1 MKNDPIVA
9 RRDQSFVWVIFD
21 PKKPFFD
28 GLSKP
33 SVARLMYLATFI
45 GKEGVIENTN
55 SDRTGRPLTQ
65 KEIVKRLAC
74 SEQTFWR
81 FVKEVKEAGILSS
94 EHGVYRLALKH
105 FRKGMLTSEEIAA
118 IWSRREVITRLY
130 IGAMRSLYDS
140 SSPNLVSSLS
150 YLFRMMP
157 FVNREYNVV
166 TTNPFEEDIFRD
178 EPMSMGDFADIVGYR
193 RSHMSHLCGVLES
206 LRFMADDG
214 PAPVIRQICAVRGK
228 TERIFWW
235 IDPRLYYGGTQL
247 LSW

>member
-1 MKNDPIVA
+1 MKNDSIVA

-55 SDRTGRPLTQ
+55 SYRTGRPLTQ
-65 KEIVKRLAC
+65 KEIVKRLGC
-74 SEQTFWR
+74 SEPTFWR
-81 FVKEVKEAGILSS
+81 FVQEMKGAGILSS
-94 EHGVYRLALKH
+94 EHGVYRLTPKY
-105 FRKGMLTSEEIAA
+105 FRKGALASEEVAA
-118 IWSRREVITRLY
+118 IWSRGEVLTRLY
-130 IGAMRSLYDS
+130 IGAMRSLYNLS
-140 SSPNLVSSLS
+140 LPNLVSSLS

-157 FVNREYNVV
+157 FVNCEYNVV
-166 TTNPFEEDIFRD
+166 TTSPFEEDIFRD
-178 EPMSMGDFADIVGYR
+178 EPMSMGDFADIVGYE
-193 RSHMSHLCGVLES
+193 RSHISHLCDVLES

-214 PAPVIRQICAVRGK
+214 PAPVIRQVCAMRGK
-228 TERIFWW
+228 AERIFWW

-247 LSW
+247 LS

>member
-21 PKKPFFD
+21 PTKPFFD

-33 SVARLMYLATFI
+33 SVARLMYLATFV

-55 SDRTGRPLTQ
+55 SYRTGRPLTQ

-94 EHGVYRLALKH
+94 ERGVYRLAPKH
-105 FRKGMLTSEEIAA
+105 FRKGTLTSEEVAA
-118 IWSRREVITRLY
+118 IWSREEVLTRLY
-130 IGAMRSLYDS
+130 IGAMRSLYDLS
-140 SSPNLVSSLS
+140 LPNLVSSLS

-157 FVNREYNVV
+157 FVNCEYNVV
-166 TTNPFEEDIFRD
+166 STNPFEEDIFRN
-178 EPMSMGDFADIVGYR
+178 EPVSMGDFADIVGYR
-193 RSHMSHLCGVLES
+193 QNNISRLCNVLES
-206 LRFMADDG
+206 LKFMTDDG
-214 PAPVIRQICAVRGK
+214 PAPVIRQVCAVRGK
-228 TERIFWW
+228 AEKTFWW
-235 IDPRLYYGGTQL
+235 VDPRLYYSGTQL
-247 LSW
+247 LS

>member
-1 MKNDPIVA
+1 MSNEPIVV
-9 RRDQSFVWVIFD
+9 RRDQCFVWVIFD
-21 PKKPFFD
+21 PKNQFFE

-33 SVARLMYLATFI
+33 SVSRLMYLATFI

-55 SDRTGRPLTQ
+55 SYRAGRPLTQ
-65 KEIVKRLAC
+65 KEIVKRLGC

-81 FVKEVKEAGILSS
+81 FIKEVKDAGILSS
-94 EHGVYRLALKH
+94 EHGVCRLTPKC
-105 FRKGMLTSEEIAA
+105 FRKGVLTSEEVAA
-118 IWSRREVITRLY
+118 IWSRGEVLTRLY
-130 IGAMRSLYDS
+130 IGAMRSLYNLS
-140 SSPNLVSSLS
+140 LPNLVSSLS

-157 FVNREYNVV
+157 FVNCEYNVV

-178 EPMSMGDFADIVGYR
+178 DPMSMGDFAEIVGYG
-193 RSHMSHLCGVLES
+193 RSNMSNLCGVLES

-235 IDPRLYYGGTQL
+235 IDPRLYYSGTRL
-247 LSW
+247 LS

>member
-1 MKNDPIVA
+1 MKNDPIVV

-21 PKKPFFD
+21 PRCPFFE

-33 SVARLMYLATFI
+33 SVSRMMYLATFI

-55 SDRTGRPLTQ
+55 SYRTGRPLTQ
-65 KEIVKRLAC
+65 KEIVKRLGC
-74 SEQTFWR
+74 SEQTFLR
-81 FVKEVKEAGILSS
+81 FVKEMKGAGILSS
-94 EHGVYRLALKH
+94 ERGVYRLSVQH
-105 FRKGMLTSEEIAA
+105 FRKGVLTSEEIDAFWA
-118 IWSRREVITRLY
+118 RGEVFTRLY
-130 IGAMRSLYDS
+130 IGAMRSLYNLS
-140 SSPNLVSSLS
+140 LPNLVSSLS

-157 FVNREYNVV
+157 FVNCEYNVV
-166 TTNPFEEDIFRD
+166 TTSPFEEDIFRD

-193 RSHMSHLCGVLES
+193 RSHMSHLCNVLES

-214 PAPVIRQICAVRGK
+214 PAPVIRQVCATRGK

-247 LSW
+247 LS